1 MKTARQIA
9 VELLLEVNNNGGYSN
24 IVLDKALKN
33 SEIPKEEKGFCSA
46 LFYGVLENKLLID
59 HVIKKYSKVKINKIS
74 KEVMEILRISIY
86 QLLFMENI
94 PISAVVN
101 EGVKLTKT
109 FRVASASGF
118 VNAILRGFIRDE
130 KKIPFIDKK
139 HIDSYLS
146 VKYSCNID
154 IIKLLLSQYD
164 KKEVEAFVKYCN
176 CQTGS
181 YIKVNTTKT
190 SADSLA
196 KSLLDKG
203 IMAKKDT
210 SVENCIYIKN
220 QGAVANIDEFRDGLF
235 HIEDKSSQMCVRLVA
250 AKSTERIL
258 DTCSAPGGKTFAMA
272 EDMDGKG
279 EIISCDIHEHKIK
292 LIDDGAKRL
301 GLKNVFPR
309 LNDAA
314 VFNEEL
320 GLFDKVLCDVP
331 CSGLGIMGKKPE
343 IKYKDPKDFE
353 DLPKIQYNILKNSSQ
368 YLKVGGILVYSTCTI
383 NKNENEKV
391 IQRFLEE
398 NENYAPLFLEGHKD
412 GSFMT
417 TFLPMEY
424 DCDGF
429 FTATL
434 VKKK

>member
-1 MKTARQIA
+1 
-9 VELLLEVNNNGGYSN
+9 
-24 IVLDKALKN
+24 
-33 SEIPKEEKGFCSA
+33 
-46 LFYGVLENKLLID
+46 
-59 HVIKKYSKVKINKIS
+59 
-74 KEVMEILRISIY
+74 
-86 QLLFMENI
+86 
-94 PISAVVN
+94 
-101 EGVKLTKT
+101 
-109 FRVASASGF
+109 
-118 VNAILRGFIRDE
+118 
-130 KKIPFIDKK
+130 
-139 HIDSYLS
+139 
-146 VKYSCNID
+146 
-154 IIKLLLSQYD
+154 
-164 KKEVEAFVKYCN
+164 
-176 CQTGS
+176 
-181 YIKVNTTKT
+181 
-190 SADSLA
+190 
-196 KSLLDKG
+196 
-203 IMAKKDT
+203 
-210 SVENCIYIKN
+210 
-220 QGAVANIDEFRDGLF
+220 
-235 HIEDKSSQMCVRLVA
+235 
-250 AKSTERIL
+250 
-258 DTCSAPGGKTFAMA
+258 TCSAPGGKTFAMA